1 MQKTRNNLGG
11 TMKTLITNIGMLATA
26 TGSAAK
32 KGAEQGNVSLT
43 TNTWLIMEND
53 KIAQVGTA
61 NQAVPAG
68 ADKTIDAR
76 GQLVTAGLVDS
87 HTHLVFGG
95 WREHELTMKLKK
107 VTYLEILAQG
117 GGILSTVNN
126 TRKATKEELKA
137 KTKKLLDRMLRLG
150 VTTVEAK
157 SGYGLTTETELKM
170 LEVVKE
176 LQQEEKISLVSTFM
190 GAHALPTDYKD
201 KRDAYIDLVINE
213 TLPQVVEKHLAEFID
228 VFCEQGVF
236 TPEESKKILLA
247 GKKAGLGIK
256 CHSDEIVPIGGT
268 PMAAEL
274 GAISCEH
281 LIKADAKGI
290 AAMAQ
295 SGTIACLLPGTSFYL
310 NSTYAPARDMIN
322 KGVPVAF
329 GSDFNPGSCP
339 SNSLQLAMHIGCYKY
354 EMTPEECLTAVTL
367 NGAAAINR
375 AKTLG
380 TVETGKQAD
389 LIIWDAPNLDY
400 LFYRYGDNLVDTV
413 IKNGE
418 VLVTNPR

>member
-1 MQKTRNNLGG
+1 
-11 TMKTLITNIGMLATA
+11 MKTLITNIGMLATA
-26 TGSAAK
+26 QGSVARSGK
-32 KGAEQGNVSLT
+32 DQGAISIVS
-43 TNTWLIMEND
+43 NTWITLEKG
-53 KIAQVGTA
+53 KISGVGTA
-61 NQAVPAG
+61 GQIVPTQV
-68 ADKTIDAR
+68 DKVIDAK
-76 GQLVTAGLVDS
+76 GQLVTAGLVDP

-95 WREHELTMKLKK
+95 WREHELSMKLKK

-126 TRKATKEELKA
+126 TRQATKEELKN
-137 KTKKLLDRMLRLG
+137 KTKKLLNRMLRLG

-190 GAHALPTDYKD
+190 GAHALPVEYKD
-201 KRDAYIDLVINE
+201 NRETYLDLVIKD
-213 TLPQVVEKHLAEFID
+213 TLPKVVEQHLAEFID

-236 TPEESKKILLA
+236 TTAESKQILAA

-274 GAISCEH
+274 GAVSCEH
-281 LIKADAKGI
+281 LIKADHTGI
-290 AAMAQ
+290 AAMAK

-310 NSTYAPARDMIN
+310 NSIYAPARAMIAA
-322 KGVPVAF
+322 GVPVAF

-339 SNSLQLAMHIGCYKY
+339 SASLQLAMHIGCYKY

-367 NGAAAINR
+367 NSAAAINR
-375 AKTLG
+375 AKATG
-380 TVETGKQAD
+380 TVEVGKQAD
-389 LIIWDAPNLDY
+389 LIIWDGPNLDY
-400 LFYRYGDNLVDTV
+400 LFYRFGDNLVDRV

-418 VLVTNPR
+418 IVVTN